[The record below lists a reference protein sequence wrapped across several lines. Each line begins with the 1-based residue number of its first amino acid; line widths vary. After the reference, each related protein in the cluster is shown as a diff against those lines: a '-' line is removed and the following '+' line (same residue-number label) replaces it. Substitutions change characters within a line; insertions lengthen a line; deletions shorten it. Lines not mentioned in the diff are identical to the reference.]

1 MTIAVHP
8 RASGEHSHS
17 PTSCPCNCGSSPRE
31 RGTLRGLVV
40 EAHGCRFIPAR
51 AGNTHRASGQA
62 SHGSVHPRASGEH
75 AHAARHAEH
84 VAGSSPRERG
94 TLLHRAPHPLEHR
107 FIPARAGNTYSA
119 LRKSRSAT
127 VHPRASGE
135 HVHVGFSP
143 ARRDGSSPRERGTR
157 ACNRAR
163 RQRHRFIPARAGNT
177 SRKDS
182 DRRIQAVHPRA
193 SGEHAK
199 VVSRSATVN
208 GSSPRERGTPSESTS
223 PAPAGRFIPARAGNT
238 MVTTLW

>member
-107 FIPARAGNTYSA
+107 FIPARAGNTGHGQRACAFPAVHPRASGEH
-119 LRKSRSAT
+119 RPRHKGSRQNNGSSPRERGTHIRHCENHDQRRFIPARAGNTFTSGLAQPGGT

-135 HVHVGFSP
+135 HGHVT
-143 ARRDGSSPRERGTR
+143 AHDVNAIGSSPRERGTHR
-157 ACNRAR
+157 EKILIDESK
-163 RQRHRFIPARAGNT
+163 RFIPARAGNT
-177 SRKDS
+177 
-182 DRRIQAVHPRA
+182 PR
-193 SGEHAK
+193 
-199 VVSRSATVN
+199 
-208 GSSPRERGTPSESTS
+208 
-223 PAPAGRFIPARAGNT
+223 
-238 MVTTLW
+238 W